1 MGMLTTKEYET
12 IAENLTFNTKA
23 LINGKLV
30 EARNGKTFDTV
41 NPANGKVTAS
51 ITSCG
56 AEEVDEAVQAAR
68 AAFDSGKWSRIA
80 PQERKQML
88 FAFADLIEAHAEE
101 LAVMKT
107 IDSGKPICDTV
118 EGALIRAV

>member
-41 NPANGKVTAS
+41 NHFSEGDMTTPFGGFKQSGFMGRDKSIWANKQYTELKSVY
-51 ITSCG
+51 ITK
-56 AEEVDEAVQAAR
+56 A
-68 AAFDSGKWSRIA
+68 K
-80 PQERKQML
+80 
-88 FAFADLIEAHAEE
+88 
-101 LAVMKT
+101 
-107 IDSGKPICDTV
+107 
-118 EGALIRAV
+118 